1 MSMSPNNHRP
11 KRLRRHRQLLE
22 WLGPETGSVGP
33 VPVWERRGQDM
44 GSVEL
49 GQVSVELE
57 QVSVQLEHVWVP
69 VGLDMGSVGLGQVSD
84 AREIVLGQLVV
95 ASVEL
100 EQVSGAREMVWEPLG
115 QACAR

>member
-1 MSMSPNNHRP
+1 MSPNNHRP
-11 KRLRRHRQLLE
+11 TRQSRHRQRLE
-22 WLGPETGSVGP
+22 WLGPEPGSVGQ
-33 VPVWERRGQDM
+33 VPVWERLGQDM

-49 GQVSVELE
+49 EQVSVELE
-57 QVSVQLEHVWVP
+57 HVLVR

-84 AREIVLGQLVV
+84 AREIVLGQLVM